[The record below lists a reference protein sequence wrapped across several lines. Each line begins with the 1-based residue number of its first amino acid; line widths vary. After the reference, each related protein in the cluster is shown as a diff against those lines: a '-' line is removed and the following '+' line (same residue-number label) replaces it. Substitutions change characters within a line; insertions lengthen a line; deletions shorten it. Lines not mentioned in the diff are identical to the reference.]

1 MIRFKINE
9 EFETTTDLVNGL
21 TKIVDLIKGG
31 YTSGYTPNWQ
41 LEDTTERD
49 KQIDDIKRILGE
61 WGMTT
66 TAEMELE
73 SSPVYHNTNGS
84 VCALIEE
91 FTQSYVRVVT
101 YNDELIIDESDVE
114 YEELSDE
121 LISEIHTIM
130 EQYDIA
136 QNKLHDSIRDEDF

>member
-1 MIRFKINE
+1 MIEFKINE

-21 TKIVDLIKGG
+21 TEIVDLIKRG
-31 YTSGYTPNWQ
+31 YIRGHNPNWQ

-49 KQIDDIKRILGE
+49 KKIKEIKRILGE

-73 SSPVYHNTNGS
+73 SSPVYHNTNGK

-91 FTQSYVRVVT
+91 FTQDYVRVVT

-114 YEELSDE
+114 YEELNNE
-121 LISEIHTIM
+121 LIDEIYLIM

>member
-73 SSPVYHNTNGS
+73 SSPVYNNLTGKICTL
-84 VCALIEE
+84 VEE
-91 FTQSYVRVVT
+91 FTEDYVRVVT
-101 YNDELIIDESDVE
+101 YDDDIDINEYDVP
-114 YEELSDE
+114 YEDLSDD
-121 LISEIHTIM
+121 LIDEIHTIM

>member
-9 EFETTTDLVNGL
+9 EFETTTDLVNAL
-21 TKIVDLIKGG
+21 TEIVDLIKRG
-31 YTSGYTPNWQ
+31 YIRGHNPNWQ

-49 KQIDDIKRILGE
+49 KKIKEIKRILGE

-84 VCALIEE
+84 VCSLIEE

-121 LISEIHTIM
+121 LIDEIHTIM

-136 QNKLHDSIRDEDF
+136 QNKLHDSIRNEDF

>member
-73 SSPVYHNTNGS
+73 SSPVY
-84 VCALIEE
+84 VRKEYEE

-121 LISEIHTIM
+121 LIDEIHTIM